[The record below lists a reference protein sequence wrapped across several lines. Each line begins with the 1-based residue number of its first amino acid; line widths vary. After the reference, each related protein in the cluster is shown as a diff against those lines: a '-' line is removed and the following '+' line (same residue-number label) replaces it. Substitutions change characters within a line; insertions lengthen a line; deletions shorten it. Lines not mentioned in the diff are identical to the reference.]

1 MNFQIIRRMIGWI
14 LLFEAIFFLLPTVTA
29 IIYGEKEVFAFLICI
44 GICLI
49 FAMLCLIKKPSD
61 QSFYAREGFVIT
73 ALSWI
78 VLSIFGALPFI
89 ISGVTHSYIDALFE
103 TVSGFT
109 TTGATIFQGTE
120 IDALPQCIKLWRS
133 FTHWIGGM
141 GVLVF
146 IMSLLPLSGAK
157 NMFIMKVESTGPAV
171 SKLVPKVKQTASILY
186 TIYTILTLV
195 MFVLLLFGDMSPF
208 DALTTA
214 FSTAGTGGFAN
225 TSNSFSGFSNYSH
238 IVTIVF
244 MLLFSINFTSFYFVL
259 RGKLKEAITAEV
271 RAFFGIVI
279 VAVLLITLNLHFSG
293 VGLGSSLGE
302 TVRNVTFS
310 VSSVISTTGFITVD
324 FNLWPSFSKT
334 VLVILM
340 FVGACAGSTG
350 GGMKV
355 SRFLVIIKGIK
366 HEISRMLHPNQVKK
380 ISVGGHLIEHEV
392 VRGINTYLSAYIF
405 VFVFSLLAISL
416 DKFDLVTTFTS
427 VATTINNVGPGLEV
441 VGPVGNFA
449 DFSVLSKLV
458 FIFDMLVGRLE
469 VFPMLILFSHRTWK
483 K

>member
-1 MNFQIIRRMIGWI
+1 MNFQIIRRMMGWI
-14 LLFEAIFFLLPTVTA
+14 LLFEAFFFLIPTITA
-29 IIYGEKEVFAFLICI
+29 VVYGEREVFAFLISI
-44 GICLI
+44 AICLV
-49 FAMLCLIKKPSD
+49 FAVPCIIKKPSN
-61 QSFYAREGFVIT
+61 QSFYAREGFVMT

-78 VLSIFGALPFI
+78 VLSIFGALPFV
-89 ISGVTHSYIDALFE
+89 ISGVTDSYVDALFE

-109 TTGATIFQGTE
+109 TTGATIFKGNE
-120 IDALPQCIKLWRS
+120 IDNLPRCILLWRA

-157 NMFIMKVESTGPAV
+157 NMFMMKAESTGPAV
-171 SKLVPKVKQTASILY
+171 GKLVPKVRETASILY
-186 TIYTILTLV
+186 KIYAVLTVV

-238 IVTIVF
+238 IVTTVF
-244 MLLFSINFTSFYFVL
+244 MLLFSINFTSFYFIL
-259 RGKLKEAITAEV
+259 RGKIKDAVTTEV
-271 RAFFGIVI
+271 RAFIGIVV
-279 VAVLLITLNLHFSG
+279 VASALITFNLCLSDVVAGYSF
-293 VGLGSSLGE
+293 GE
-302 TVRNVTFS
+302 TVRNVIFT

-324 FNLWPSFSKT
+324 FNVWPSFSKT
-334 VLVILM
+334 ILLLLM

-355 SRFLVIIKGIK
+355 SRFIVLIKGVK
-366 HEISRMLHPNQVKK
+366 HEMSRMLHPNQVKK
-380 ISVGGHLIEHEV
+380 ISIDGHLVEHEV
-392 VRGINTYLSAYIF
+392 VRGINTYLLAYIL
-405 VFVFSLLAISL
+405 VFVASLLTISL
-416 DKFDLVTTFTS
+416 DKFDLVTNFT
-427 VATTINNVGPGLEV
+427 AIITTINNVGPGLEV

-449 DFSVLSKLV
+449 EFSVLSKLV
-458 FIFDMLVGRLE
+458 FIFDMFVGRLE
-469 VFPMLILFSHRTWK
+469 VFPILMLLSYRTWK

>member
-1 MNFQIIRRMIGWI
+1 MNFQVIRRMMGWI
-14 LLFEAIFFLLPTVTA
+14 LLFEAIFFLLPTITA
-29 IIYGEKEVFAFLICI
+29 IVYREREVFVFLICI
-44 GICLI
+44 AICLL
-49 FAMLCLIKKPSD
+49 FSLLCLIKKPSN
-61 QSFYAREGFVIT
+61 QSFYAREGFVMT

-78 VLSIFGALPFI
+78 VLSIFGALPFF

-109 TTGATIFQGTE
+109 TTGATIFKGTE
-120 IDALPQCIKLWRS
+120 IDELPRCIQLWRC

-157 NMFIMKVESTGPAV
+157 NMFMMKAESPGPAV
-171 SKLVPKVKQTASILY
+171 GKLVPKVKETASILY
-186 TIYTILTLV
+186 KIYAALTVL
-195 MFVLLLFGDMSPF
+195 MFALLLFGDMSPF

-225 TSNSFSGFSNYSH
+225 TSNSFSEFSSYSH

-244 MLLFSINFTSFYFVL
+244 MLLFSINFTSFYFIL
-259 RGKLKEAITAEV
+259 RGKLKDAVTTEV
-271 RAFFGIVI
+271 RAFIGIV
-279 VAVLLITLNLHFSG
+279 VVSALLITLNLRLSDI
-293 VGLGSSLGE
+293 GLGYSLGE
-302 TVRNVTFS
+302 TIRNVMFT
-310 VSSVISTTGFITVD
+310 VSSVISTTGFVTVD

-334 VLVILM
+334 ILVILM
-340 FVGACAGSTG
+340 FIGACAGSTG

-355 SRFLVIIKGIK
+355 SRFVVLIKGIK
-366 HEISRMLHPNQVKK
+366 HEMSRMLHPNQIKK
-380 ISVGGHLIEHEV
+380 ISIDGHLVEHEV
-392 VRGINTYLSAYIF
+392 VRGINTYLAAYIF
-405 VFVFSLLAISL
+405 VFVFSLLAVSF
-416 DKFDLVTTFTS
+416 DKFDLITNFTAVVTTM
-427 VATTINNVGPGLEV
+427 NNVGPGLEA
-441 VGPVGNFA
+441 VGPVGTFA

-469 VFPMLILFSHRTWK
+469 VFPMLMLFSYKTWK

>member
-1 MNFQIIRRMIGWI
+1 MMGWI
-14 LLFEAIFFLLPTVTA
+14 LLFEAIFFLLPTITA
-29 IIYGEKEVFAFLICI
+29 IVYREREVFVFLICI
-44 GICLI
+44 AICLL
-49 FAMLCLIKKPSD
+49 FSLLCLIKKPSN
-61 QSFYAREGFVIT
+61 QSFYAREGFVMT

-78 VLSIFGALPFI
+78 VLSIFGALPFF

-109 TTGATIFQGTE
+109 TTGATIFKGTE
-120 IDALPQCIKLWRS
+120 IDELPRCIQLWRC

-157 NMFIMKVESTGPAV
+157 NMFMMKAESPGPAV
-171 SKLVPKVKQTASILY
+171 GKLVPKVKETASILY
-186 TIYTILTLV
+186 KIYAALTVL

-225 TSNSFSGFSNYSH
+225 TSNSFSEFSSYSH

-244 MLLFSINFTSFYFVL
+244 MLLFSINFTSFYFIL
-259 RGKLKEAITAEV
+259 RGKLKDAVTTEV
-271 RAFFGIVI
+271 RVFVGIV
-279 VAVLLITLNLHFSG
+279 VVSALLITLNLRLSDI
-293 VGLGSSLGE
+293 GLGYSLGE
-302 TVRNVTFS
+302 TIRNVMFT

-334 VLVILM
+334 VLILLM

-350 GGMKV
+350 GGIKV
-355 SRFLVIIKGIK
+355 SRFIILIKGVK
-366 HEISRMLHPNQVKK
+366 HEMSRMLHPNQVKK
-380 ISVGGHLIEHEV
+380 ISIDNHLVEHEV
-392 VRGINTYLSAYIF
+392 VRGINTYLLAYIL
-405 VFVFSLLAISL
+405 VFVFSLLTISL
-416 DKFDLVTTFTS
+416 DKFDLVSNFTA
-427 VATTINNVGPGLEV
+427 VVTTINNVGPGLEA
-441 VGPVGNFA
+441 VGPVGTFA
-449 DFSVLSKLV
+449 DFSALSKLV

-469 VFPMLILFSHRTWK
+469 VFPMLMLFSYKTWK